1 MRTFI
6 GENLNVVEYSYHI
19 FRIPHPVSP
28 LLLILSVMIW
38 GKTTLIFRIFL
49 LAGITLLCG
58 AELLAQKAKADS
70 CEAILKKN
78 PNDRPTRKVYIN
90 AVRKYNADS
99 CANICISKAEAAGKA
114 GDSRAAGEWN
124 YYAGLCYDQLQKN
137 KDAKEYYQKGCDQLG
152 SVKDTFCLDDC
163 QNSMGYLL
171 LRMGEYKE
179 ARQYMADALAYR
191 EFVNDTDGI
200 AGSLLHL
207 GLLYNSMGDYP
218 TSLDYYFRCIEYA
231 KFNQDED
238 PGFMG
243 KIMNNIGAVFMN
255 QQKYDDALRYYRE
268 AVTWKKKAG
277 SEKEL
282 ASTYNNIGSI
292 YMNRNMYDSSLYY
305 FNISL
310 EIRKSTDDHRG
321 LGIVYKNIGEC
332 YFRQDDLKTAE
343 ENYKLSLEYRRKF
356 ADQTGIASTL
366 IAFGKVRNKQG
377 RYNEGLKMLLEAD
390 SLAKASG
397 SLSHQLDAAVE
408 LWSIYKNMG
417 QPGIALNY
425 ADVAIKLK
433 DSLLTESGS
442 RHSEEMKARYDM
454 EQQTKQLEELKA
466 QQREADLKSEAAA
479 IQAGADQ
486 KFYKLMIGAG
496 GIVLILVV
504 AFFLLR
510 ARETRKAQSRLQFA
524 YDQIETK
531 NKDITDSIRYAK
543 RIQQAILPDD
553 HVLKQAFPDSFVF
566 YRPKDIVS
574 GDFYWHH
581 HTENVQLVAVAD
593 CTGHGVPGAFM
604 SVLGAS
610 QLTSVIAEQGQLA
623 PGKILNL
630 IDEGIR
636 EQLHQDGIEAT
647 RDSIDIALCAF
658 DRKKGELIFCGANRP
673 IIVFRK
679 SGALEI
685 FRPSKHSVGGDSD
698 TRKEFIE
705 QKIQLSQGDSFYLFT
720 DGFADQFGGP
730 KGKKFKSSRFRDVL
744 TQIATQQIH
753 NQKRELELVFDSWR
767 GQFEQVDDICVV
779 GIRV

>member
-1 MRTFI
+1 M
-6 GENLNVVEYSYHI
+6 G
-19 FRIPHPVSP
+19 
-28 LLLILSVMIW
+28 
-38 GKTTLIFRIFL
+38 
-49 LAGITLLCG
+49 
-58 AELLAQKAKADS
+58 ELLRISKIMLICCGLFVTNIAFGQKEKADS
-70 CEAILKKN
+70 CESILKKH
-78 PNDRPTRKVYIN
+78 PDDRATRKVYIN
-90 AVRKYNADS
+90 AVKKINADS
-99 CANICISKAEAAGKA
+99 CFNICVAKALEAENK
-114 GDSRAAGEWN
+114 GDARTAGEWN
-124 YYAGLCYDQLQKN
+124 YYAGLCKDQLQKN
-137 KDAKEYYQKGCDQLG
+137 ADAKIYYQKGCDQLE
-152 SVKDTFCLDDC
+152 SVKDTFCLDEC
-163 QNSMGYLL
+163 QNSYGYLL
-171 LRMGEYKE
+171 LRVGEYKTS
-179 ARQYMADALAYR
+179 RKYLADALAYR
-191 EFVNDTDGI
+191 EFINDSNGI

-207 GLLYNSMGDYP
+207 GLLYNNMGDY
-218 TSLDYYFRCIEYA
+218 TQALEYYFRCIEYA
-231 KFNQDED
+231 KANQDED

-268 AVTWKKKAG
+268 AVAWKLKSNNPKDA
-277 SEKEL
+277 
-282 ASTYNNIGSI
+282 ASSYNNIGSI
-292 YMNRNMYDSSLYY
+292 FMSESKYDSAMYY
-305 FNISL
+305 FNLSL
-310 EIRKSTDDHRG
+310 DIRKQADDYRG

-332 YFRQDDLKTAE
+332 AYRQDDLKTAE

-366 IAFGKVRNKQG
+366 IAYGKLRNKQG
-377 RYNEGLKMLLEAD
+377 KYSEASTMLLEAD

-397 SLSHQLDAAVE
+397 SLSHQLDAAME
-408 LWSIYKNMG
+408 LWSLYKNMG
-417 QPGIALNY
+417 QPNIALNY

-433 DSLLTESGS
+433 DSLLNEASIQ
-442 RHSEEMKARYDM
+442 HSEEMKFKYDLD
-454 EQQTKQLEELKA
+454 QQAKELEEVKA
-466 QQREADLKSEAAA
+466 QQREAGIKAES
-479 IQAGADQ
+479 DQ
-486 KFYKLMIGAG
+486 KFYKVLIIAGA
-496 GIVLILVV
+496 IVLVLVV

-510 ARETRKAQSRLQFA
+510 ARESKKAQSRLQFA

-553 HVLKQAFPDSFVF
+553 HALKMAFPESFVF

-581 HTENVQLVAVAD
+581 HTSDVQLVAVAD

-623 PGKILNL
+623 PGKILDL

-658 DRKKGELIFCGANRP
+658 DRNKGELTFCGANRP
-673 IIVFRK
+673 IIVYRQT
-679 SGALEI
+679 GALEI

-698 TRKEFIE
+698 MRKEFVE
-705 QKIQLSQGDSFYLFT
+705 QRIKLNKGDSFYLFT

-744 TQIATQQIH
+744 TQIATQEIR

>member
-1 MRTFI
+1 MR
-6 GENLNVVEYSYHI
+6 E
-19 FRIPHPVSP
+19 
-28 LLLILSVMIW
+28 LLRF
-38 GKTTLIFRIFL
+38 GK
-49 LAGITLLCG
+49 ITLLCCG
-58 AELLAQKAKADS
+58 LIASNFAFGQKEKADS
-70 CEAILKKN
+70 CEAILKAN
-78 PNDRPTRKVYIN
+78 PDDRATRKVYVN

-99 CANICISKAEAAGKA
+99 AFNICVTKAQAAEKA
-114 GDSRAAGEWN
+114 GDSRTSGEWN
-124 YYAGLCYDQLQKN
+124 YYAGLCLDQLQKN
-137 KDAKEYYQKGCDQLG
+137 QEAKVYYQKGCDQLKA
-152 SVKDTFCLDDC
+152 VKDTFCLDDC
-163 QNSMGYLL
+163 QNSTGYLL

-179 ARQYMADALAYR
+179 SRQYLADALAYR
-191 EFVNDTDGI
+191 EFVNDTFGI

-207 GLLYNSMGDYP
+207 GLLYNSMGDY
-218 TSLDYYFRCIEYA
+218 TQSLDYYFRCIEYA
-231 KFNQDED
+231 KFSQDED

-255 QQKYDDALRYYRE
+255 QQKYDDALQYYRE
-268 AVTWKKKAG
+268 AIVWKMKSDNKKDA
-277 SEKEL
+277 
-282 ASTYNNIGSI
+282 ASTYNNMGSI
-292 YMNRNMYDSSLYY
+292 YMNRNQYDSAMYY
-305 FNISL
+305 FNMSL
-310 EIRKSTDDHRG
+310 EIRKESDDYRG

-332 YFRQDDLKTAE
+332 AFRQDDLETAE
-343 ENYKLSLEYRRKF
+343 ENFALSLEYRRKF
-356 ADQTGIASTL
+356 SDQTGIASTL
-366 IAFGKVRNKQG
+366 IAFGKLRNKQG
-377 RYNEGLKMLLEAD
+377 KYAEGLRMLLEAD
-390 SLAKASG
+390 SLAIASG
-397 SLSHQLDAAVE
+397 SLSHQLDAATE

-417 QPGIALNY
+417 QPSLALNY

-433 DSLLTESGS
+433 DSLLNEASI

-454 EQQTKQLEELKA
+454 DQQTKELEALKI
-466 QQREADLKSEAAA
+466 QQREDVIKTEL
-479 IQAGADQ
+479 DQ
-486 KFYKLMIGAG
+486 KFYKVLIVAGA
-496 GIVLILVV
+496 IVLVLVIL
-504 AFFLLR
+504 FFLVR

-610 QLTSVIAEQGQLA
+610 QLTSVIAEQGQIA

-658 DRKKGELIFCGANRP
+658 DRKKGELTFCGANRP
-673 IIVFRK
+673 IIVYRK
-679 SGALEI
+679 TGALEI
-685 FRPSKHSVGGDSD
+685 FRPSKHSVGGDS
-698 TRKEFIE
+698 EN
-705 QKIQLSQGDSFYLFT
+705 QKVFQEHVISLNTGDSFYLFT